1 MQEAIHPIFFGHLES
16 YLVLALCLFA
26 LGLYGLVSRPGF
38 VSMLISVELILNAAG
53 LNFVAFNTF
62 LAPDKSLGQTF
73 TLFIM
78 GLAAAEAAICLSIAV
93 VVYRT
98 FRTIL
103 ADDLIELKD

>member
-1 MQEAIHPIFFGHLES
+1 MQPAIFGHLEA
-16 YLVLALCLFA
+16 YLIVALGLFA

-38 VSMLISVELILNAAG
+38 ISMLISVELILNAAG

-62 LAPDKSLGQTF
+62 LAPDKTVGQTF

-93 VVYRT
+93 AVYRR
-98 FRTIL
+98 FRSIL
-103 ADDLIELKD
+103 SDEISELKH

>member
-1 MQEAIHPIFFGHLES
+1 MPVQPVLFNHLES

-26 LGLYGLVSRPGF
+26 LGLYGLISRPGF
-38 VSMLISVELILNAAG
+38 ISMLISVELMLNAAG

-62 LAPDKSLGQTF
+62 LAPDKTLGQIF

-93 VVYRT
+93 AVYRT
-98 FRTIL
+98 FRSIL
-103 ADDLIELKD
+103 ADDLSEMKD

>member
-1 MQEAIHPIFFGHLES
+1 MQPLLFGHLES

-26 LGLYGLVSRPGF
+26 LGLYGIVSRPGLI
-38 VSMLISVELILNAAG
+38 SMLISVELILNAAG

-73 TLFIM
+73 TLIIM

-93 VVYRT
+93 VVYR
-98 FRTIL
+98 RYRSIL
-103 ADDLIELKD
+103 ADDLAELKE

>member
-1 MQEAIHPIFFGHLES
+1 MHYFSLARRVPEISALEPKG
-16 YLVLALCLFA
+16 LAW
-26 LGLYGLVSRPGF
+26 LYGLISRPGF
-38 VSMLISVELILNAAG
+38 IGMLISAELILNAAG

-93 VVYRT
+93 VVYRH
-98 FRTIL
+98 FRSIL
-103 ADDLIELKD
+103 ADDLSQLKD

>member
-1 MQEAIHPIFFGHLES
+1 MQPLLFGHIES

-26 LGLYGLVSRPGF
+26 LGLYGIVSRPGLI
-38 VSMLISVELILNAAG
+38 SMLISVELILNAAG

-73 TLFIM
+73 TLVIM

-93 VVYRT
+93 VVYRR
-98 FRTIL
+98 FRSIL
-103 ADDLIELKD
+103 ADDLADLKE

>member
-1 MQEAIHPIFFGHLES
+1 MIQPFLFGHLET
-16 YLVLALCLFA
+16 YLILALCLFA

-38 VSMLISVELILNAAG
+38 ISMLISVELILNAAAG

-78 GLAAAEAAICLSIAV
+78 GLAAAEAAICLSIV
-93 VVYRT
+93 VAVYRS

-103 ADDLIELKD
+103 ADEVSRLKD

>member
-1 MQEAIHPIFFGHLES
+1 MQPFLFGHLES
-16 YLVLALCLFA
+16 YLILALCLFA
-26 LGLYGLVSRPGF
+26 LGLYGIISRQGF
-38 VSMLISVELILNAAG
+38 ISMLISVELILNAAG

-93 VVYRT
+93 VVYRH
-98 FRTIL
+98 FRSIL
-103 ADDLIELKD
+103 ADDISQLRD

>member
-1 MQEAIHPIFFGHLES
+1 MQPALFGHLES

-38 VSMLISVELILNAAG
+38 ISMLISVELILNAAG

-62 LAPDKSLGQTF
+62 LAPDKTVGQTF

-93 VVYRT
+93 VVYRQ
-98 FRTIL
+98 FRSIL
-103 ADDLIELKD
+103 ADDVSQLRE

>member
-1 MQEAIHPIFFGHLES
+1 MQPLLFGHLEV

-26 LGLYGLVSRPGF
+26 LGLYGLVSRPGLIG
-38 VSMLISVELILNAAG
+38 MLISVELILNAAG

-78 GLAAAEAAICLSIAV
+78 GLAAAEAAICLSIAI
-93 VVYRT
+93 VVYRH
-98 FRTIL
+98 FRSIL
-103 ADDLIELKD
+103 ADDLTQLKG

>member
-1 MQEAIHPIFFGHLES
+1 MQPLLFGHLEA
-16 YLVLALCLFA
+16 YLIVALCLFV
-26 LGLYGLVSRPGF
+26 LGLYGLISRPGF
-38 VSMLISVELILNAAG
+38 IGMLISVELILNAAG

-62 LAPDKSLGQTF
+62 LAPDKTVGQTL

-93 VVYRT
+93 VVYRR

-103 ADDLIELKD
+103 ADDISELNS

>member
-1 MQEAIHPIFFGHLES
+1 MQPVLFGHLES

-26 LGLYGLVSRPGF
+26 LGLYGLISRQGF
-38 VSMLISVELILNAAG
+38 ISMLISVELILNAAG

-93 VVYRT
+93 VVYRH
-98 FRTIL
+98 FRSIL
-103 ADDLIELKD
+103 ADDLSQLKD

>member
-1 MQEAIHPIFFGHLES
+1 MQPAIFGHLES
-16 YLVLALCLFA
+16 YLVVALCLFA

-38 VSMLISVELILNAAG
+38 ISMLISVELILNAAG

-62 LAPDKSLGQTF
+62 LAPDKTVGQTF

-93 VVYRT
+93 VVYRR

-103 ADDLIELKD
+103 ADEISELKD